1 MLILIV
7 IGITNPTQIVVLQM
21 SKEKETDWDEKQ
33 WKKFWKDRR
42 EGRRKMWELLSK
54 EDQGLKGSQLQ

>member
-1 MLILIV
+1 M
-7 IGITNPTQIVVLQM
+7 N
-21 SKEKETDWDEKQ
+21 KEKEAAWDEKR

-54 EDQGLKGSQLQ
+54 EDPGLKGSQLQ

>member
-1 MLILIV
+1 MRISM
-7 IGITNPTQIVVLQM
+7 TNLTRIVVQPM
-21 SKEKETDWDEKQ
+21 NKEKGADWDEKR
-33 WKKFWKDRR
+33 WKKFWQDRR